1 MKIYDCFTFFN
12 ELDLLEIRLNELNDV
27 VDYFVLVESKRSF
40 QNKQKSCYYLD
51 NLDRFK
57 QFNHKIIRLEVPEII
72 FNDNIRTN
80 EENCWNYIIN
90 GLSNVDNEDIVMVGA
105 LDEIPE
111 KYILKKIINDNEKYP
126 ICIFMKF
133 YYYYLN
139 TRFINDY
146 DKLYWHGT
154 YITKYSFLN
163 KNNIYEGCIG
173 NGLHARKN
181 SNIVYGGWH
190 FSSLGDG
197 KNQKIKSSNFGH
209 NDYNHMTEEDF
220 NIRIQKLEDP
230 FGRDSEILHSIET
243 NEHLPVYVQQ
253 NIEKFNK
260 YIYKQ

>member
-12 ELDLLEIRLNELNDV
+12 ELDLLEIRLNELDDV
-27 VDYFVLVESKRSF
+27 VDYFVLVESTRSF
-40 QNKQKSCYYLD
+40 QNNQKPCNYLN

-57 QFNHKIIRLEVPEII
+57 KFNDKIIRLEVPENM
-72 FNDNIRTN
+72 FNDNIRAN

-90 GLSNVDNEDIVMVGA
+90 GLSDVDNDDIIMVGA

-111 KYILKKIINDNEKYP
+111 KHILKNIINDNQQYP
-126 ICIFMKF
+126 ICIFMKL

-146 DKLYWHGT
+146 DKEYWPGT

-163 KNNIYEGCIG
+163 KNNIYNGCVG
-173 NGLHARKN
+173 NGLHARKEATA
-181 SNIVYGGWH
+181 VTGGWH

-197 KNQKIKSSNFGH
+197 KNQKIKINNFGH
-209 NDYNHMTEEDF
+209 DYFNHMTEEDF
-220 NIRIQKLEDP
+220 NIRIEKLEDP
-230 FGRDSEILHSIET
+230 FGRSSEFLHSIET
-243 NEHLPVYVQQ
+243 IEHLPIYVQQ

-260 YIYKQ
+260 YIRK